1 MEPVGGQGTPS
12 RQYELLGLLGEGG
25 FGAVYLAR
33 FLGEG
38 GFEKLVAVKVLNAD
52 LEDMVEIARRLR
64 DEARILG
71 LLRHRSIVGVDRL
84 TKLDGRWA
92 VVMEYVVGEDLA
104 QLVRR
109 DRVPTG
115 PALEIIADVASA
127 LHAAWH
133 MIGPNGQPLHLL
145 HRDLKPA
152 NIRITPDGDVKVL
165 DFGVARAEFD
175 TREAATRSIA
185 FGTPSYMPPE
195 RLDLM
200 PDGPEGDIYAL
211 GVVLFEL
218 VTQERLP
225 QTSANPKR
233 HDRVLSEAQER
244 LRALNIPPQVL
255 QLVLDCMAYEPE
267 ARPNARDLEARAVRL
282 SRVLGEDPLRT
293 WAQRGVAREG
303 HGYAPIGGSLSGVVL
318 TEEPPSL
325 LTAWERPAARPQL
338 ARTPTPSLVP
348 ARTGVCERT
357 PPPLAAPPLAF
368 SPPILANRVP
378 SPLVEGQTAR
388 APACFPDGPLDD
400 PEATRVFPRAPATPS
415 PAAPLGLA
423 QRAPSF
429 GAPAPTSSGSLKN
442 IPSPPP
448 LRMTPPSP
456 GPSLGAPAQAS
467 PPLNRPS
474 LSGAAAPAV
483 SPAPPPSPVLAKV
496 APSGAQPS
504 PGVVLQAKQSPRSAG
519 AAPGGLGVKAAPSGA
534 QPSPGVVQPQT
545 ALGRGFSSTPEPP
558 AYREHRSS
566 PAAKAQPVSPPRSR
580 ALALGAALFGV
591 VLGGIG
597 VAYHYLGAAEAEVE
611 APLVEEAPTVVE
623 PTVPEPA
630 PIPGPTVPDPG
641 MPVVEVPTVNTPI
654 VEPPKEPVSPKP
666 KKATI
671 RFVGDARSVVLQLDA
686 DPWALSNEAIVV
698 PPGKYEIQAAFGTK
712 GLAAAGWVTV
722 KPGEVV
728 TLECLARYGRC
739 VVDK

>member
-1 MEPVGGQGTPS
+1 MEPIGGPGPPA

-84 TKLDGRWA
+84 TRLDGRWA

-109 DRVPTG
+109 GRVPTG

-133 MIGPNGQPLHLL
+133 MLGPNGQPLRLL

-152 NIRITPDGDVKVL
+152 NIRLTPDGDVKVL

-175 TREAATRSIA
+175 TREAATRSVA

-218 VTQERLP
+218 LTQTRLP

-233 HDRVLSEAQER
+233 HDRVLDEAHQR
-244 LRALNIPPQVL
+244 LRALDVPPQAR

-267 ARPNARDLEARAVRL
+267 ARPSAGDLEVLAVRL
-282 SRVLGEDPLRT
+282 SRALGEDPLRT
-293 WAQRGVAREG
+293 WARRGITRDG

-325 LTAWERPAARPQL
+325 LTAWERPAARPQP

-348 ARTGVCERT
+348 ARTEVHDRT
-357 PPPLAAPPLAF
+357 PPPVVDAPPL
-368 SPPILANRVP
+368 LANRA
-378 SPLVEGQTAR
+378 SLPLVEGQTAPAPVNAPDATR
-388 APACFPDGPLDD
+388 ASPKAPASPPAPFGP
-400 PEATRVFPRAPATPS
+400 PPWPASPPNPQSPPPPQRSPPS
-415 PAAPLGLA
+415 PA
-423 QRAPSF
+423 
-429 GAPAPTSSGSLKN
+429 PALS
-442 IPSPPP
+442 SPPP
-448 LRMTPPSP
+448 KTSPAPQPP
-456 GPSLGAPAQAS
+456 GPPV
-467 PPLNRPS
+467 
-474 LSGAAAPAV
+474 LS
-483 SPAPPPSPVLAKV
+483 PPPSPAPLKG

-504 PGVVLQAKQSPRSAG
+504 PAAVSPVKPSPPSSAP
-519 AAPGGLGVKAAPSGA
+519 AAPVKAAPSGA
-534 QPSPGVVQPQT
+534 QASPGVRPPSARGQSAPPGPLPHRDRGGSPAMTAQT
-545 ALGRGFSSTPEPP
+545 AG
-558 AYREHRSS
+558 
-566 PAAKAQPVSPPRSR
+566 PPRSR
-580 ALALGAALFGV
+580 AAILGAVLCGV
-591 VLGGIG
+591 VFGGILLAYQRLG
-597 VAYHYLGAAEAEVE
+597 VEDAVDV
-611 APLVEEAPTVVE
+611 APVEEATQPPVDPGPPENQGPPVDPRPPE
-623 PTVPEPA
+623 NPGPPENPRPPVDPRPPEP
-630 PIPGPTVPDPG
+630 PPPPPTKTPKTKN
-641 MPVVEVPTVNTPI
+641 PTAR
-654 VEPPKEPVSPKP
+654 
-666 KKATI
+666 AT
-671 RFVGDARSVVLQLDA
+671 GDATSVVLRHNPDVFDVGGA
-686 DPWALSNEAIVV
+686 PVSV
-698 PPGKYEIQAAFGTK
+698 PPNDYEI
-712 GLAAAGWVTV
+712 LASFDGASLLLAGRVTL
-722 KPGEVV
+722 KAGDVV
-728 TLECLARYGRC
+728 ILECLVKFRKC
-739 VVDK
+739 EVDK

>member
-357 PPPLAAPPLAF
+357 P
-368 SPPILANRVP
+368 
-378 SPLVEGQTAR
+378 
-388 APACFPDGPLDD
+388 
-400 PEATRVFPRAPATPS
+400 
-415 PAAPLGLA
+415 
-423 QRAPSF
+423 
-429 GAPAPTSSGSLKN
+429 
-442 IPSPPP
+442 
-448 LRMTPPSP
+448 
-456 GPSLGAPAQAS
+456 
-467 PPLNRPS
+467 
-474 LSGAAAPAV
+474 
-483 SPAPPPSPVLAKV
+483 
-496 APSGAQPS
+496 
-504 PGVVLQAKQSPRSAG
+504 
-519 AAPGGLGVKAAPSGA
+519 
-534 QPSPGVVQPQT
+534 
-545 ALGRGFSSTPEPP
+545 
-558 AYREHRSS
+558 
-566 PAAKAQPVSPPRSR
+566 
-580 ALALGAALFGV
+580 
-591 VLGGIG
+591 
-597 VAYHYLGAAEAEVE
+597 
-611 APLVEEAPTVVE
+611 
-623 PTVPEPA
+623 
-630 PIPGPTVPDPG
+630 
-641 MPVVEVPTVNTPI
+641 
-654 VEPPKEPVSPKP
+654 
-666 KKATI
+666 
-671 RFVGDARSVVLQLDA
+671 
-686 DPWALSNEAIVV
+686 
-698 PPGKYEIQAAFGTK
+698 
-712 GLAAAGWVTV
+712 
-722 KPGEVV
+722 
-728 TLECLARYGRC
+728 
-739 VVDK
+739 